1 MFNKGRIYGI
11 FDNFKKK
18 IVYVG
23 KTVNLL
29 DYTPHGK
36 HIKKLFS
43 KHPLRYKYEIIEES
57 VDQKNLDIKEKDYIK
72 KYNTYNDVDCF
83 NYTAGGGGGD
93 TFSKLST
100 YKKLKT
106 IKKRVA
112 SNKKVKSTKEYKEKM
127 KPIWKNIGEKNR
139 QNLTGR
145 KLSEQHKE
153 KISKGIQK
161 ALKDITFRNKI
172 SHKGQKKPPRS
183 ILHKNNIS
191 CAMKGKKKSK
201 EHKLKIKEKQKG
213 RKKITDGIQRSWLFL
228 GQDLP
233 LGWKYVVD

>member
-1 MFNKGRIYGI
+1 MLNKGRIYGI
-11 FDNFKKK
+11 FDNFNKK

-23 KTVNLL
+23 KTINLL
-29 DYTPHGK
+29 DYTPHGR

-43 KHPLRYKYEIIEES
+43 KYPQRYTYKILEENI
-57 VDQKNLDIKEKDYIK
+57 DQKNLDKIEKDYIK

-83 NYTAGGGGGD
+83 NYTVGGGGGD
-93 TFSKLST
+93 TFSKLT
-100 YKKLKT
+100 KYKKIKA
-106 IKKRVA
+106 IKKRIA
-112 SNKKVKSTKEYKEKM
+112 SNKIVKGTKEFKVKM

-145 KLSEQHKE
+145 KLTEQHK
-153 KISKGIQK
+153 KRISNGIQK
-161 ALKDITFRNKI
+161 ALKDVTLRNKI

-183 ILHKNNIS
+183 TQHKKNIS
-191 CAMKGKKKSK
+191 IAMKGKKKSK

-213 RKKITDGIQRSWLFL
+213 RKKITNGVQRSWLFL

-233 LGWKYVVD
+233 LGWRYLVS